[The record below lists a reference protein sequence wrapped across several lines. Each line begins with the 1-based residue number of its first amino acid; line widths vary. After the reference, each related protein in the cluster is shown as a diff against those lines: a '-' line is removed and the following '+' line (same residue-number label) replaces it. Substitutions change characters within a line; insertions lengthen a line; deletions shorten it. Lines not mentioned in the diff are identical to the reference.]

1 MNYIY
6 VIFLFYIKIVNSN
19 LLFVHNLIIKNK
31 INLNY
36 KKNIIDYCS
45 PCVYIEKE
53 NINNRILTNEHI
65 FPISHMKKNNK
76 FDNYKYAK
84 NDMHN
89 LFKTTEK
96 LNSIRSNYKF
106 TDIENE
112 YLNENWRILE
122 NNNYINN
129 KKKLF
134 IPANNSKGI
143 IARAILH
150 MSYTYNYKIKK
161 IIDLNILIKWT
172 LKYSPNKDEI
182 YYNNMVKSI
191 QYTDNI
197 FIKNY
202 SNNKKILNIYINK
215 IKKNIKNG

>member
-1 MNYIY
+1 
-6 VIFLFYIKIVNSN
+6 
-19 LLFVHNLIIKNK
+19 
-31 INLNY
+31 
-36 KKNIIDYCS
+36 
-45 PCVYIEKE
+45 
-53 NINNRILTNEHI
+53 
-65 FPISHMKKNNK
+65 MKKNNK

-150 MSYTYNYKIKK
+150 MSYTYNYKIEK

-197 FIKNY
+197 FIKKY
-202 SNNKKILNIYINK
+202 INNKKILNIYINK

>member
-6 VIFLFYIKIVNSN
+6 LFILFNIKIVNSN
-19 LLFVHNLIIKNK
+19 LLFVHNSIIKNK

-36 KKNIIDYCS
+36 KKHIIDYS
-45 PCVYIEKE
+45 PCVYIDKE

-112 YLNENWRILE
+112 CLNENWRILE

-150 MSYTYNYKIKK
+150 MSYKYNYKIEK

-172 LKYSPNKDEI
+172 LKYSPKNDEI
-182 YYNNMVKSI
+182 YHNNLIKSI

-215 IKKNIKNG
+215 IKKNVKNK

>member
-150 MSYTYNYKIKK
+150 MSYTYNYKIEK

>member
-134 IPANNSKGI
+134 IPANNSKGM

-150 MSYTYNYKIKK
+150 MSYTYNYKIEK

-172 LKYSPNKDEI
+172 LKYSPDKDEI

-215 IKKNIKNG
+215 IKKKY

>member
-19 LLFVHNLIIKNK
+19 LLFVHNLIIKSK

-45 PCVYIEKE
+45 PCVYIEKK

-150 MSYTYNYKIKK
+150 MSYTYNYKIEK

-215 IKKNIKNG
+215 IKKKY